1 MARTRFTDARPVVE
15 SRLRVRYKDTDQMG
29 IAHHSNHV
37 VWFEIGRTD
46 LCRAAGIEYRRIE
59 ELGWILVV
67 TEIGCRYRAPFVY
80 DDEVLV
86 RTQLDEGSSRLIRFA
101 YQLAEAGSGE
111 VRAEGFSAHV
121 WVDRETRRPKAATPD
136 VIAKFAPFFGI
147 GTKGQ

>member
-1 MARTRFTDARPVVE
+1 MAQNRFRDAAPTVE

-46 LCRAAGIEYRRIE
+46 LCREAGLEYKRIE

-67 TEIGCRYRAPFVY
+67 TEIGCRYRGPFRY

-86 RTQLDEGSSRLIRFA
+86 RTRIDDASTRLIRFA
-101 YQLAEAGSGE
+101 YQLVHAESGE
-111 VRAEGFSAHV
+111 PRAEGFSAHV
-121 WVDRETRRPKAATPD
+121 WLDRTTRRPRAATAD
-136 VIAKFAPFFGI
+136 VFDHFRAFRVRG
-147 GTKGQ
+147 

>member
-1 MARTRFTDARPVVE
+1 MARTRLSDVRPVVE

-67 TEIGCRYRAPFVY
+67 TEIGCRYRGPFRY
-80 DDEVLV
+80 DDEVV
-86 RTQLDEGSSRLIRFA
+86 IRTQLEEGNSRLIRFA
-101 YQLAEAGSGE
+101 YQLVEATSAE

-121 WVDRETRRPKAATPD
+121 WVDKESRRPRAASDD
-136 VIAKFAPFFGI
+136 VITKFAPFFG
-147 GTKGQ
+147 

>member
-1 MARTRFTDARPVVE
+1 MPRTSFSDARPAVE

-67 TEIGCRYRAPFVY
+67 TEIGCRYRGPFRY
-80 DDEVLV
+80 DDEVRI
-86 RTQLDEGSSRLIRFA
+86 RTQIEAGNPRLIRFR
-101 YQLAEAGSGE
+101 YQLIEETCGD

-121 WVDRETRRPKAATPD
+121 WVDRDTRRPRAASPE
-136 VIAKFAPFFGI
+136 VFGRFAPYLAEVTGD
-147 GTKGQ
+147 